1 MSSPQLPE
9 THTDLLERASY
20 AHLATVR
27 PDGAPQT
34 NVMWFDWDGSRI
46 RMTHKS
52 TRQKI
57 HNFRHEPRVA
67 MSIADPD
74 DPLRALEVRGI
85 VESIEPDDEKASF
98 YRSLQERYGM
108 VYEIKDAAV
117 RVVVTIRPEAW
128 VAVVGGR
135 VVN

>member
-1 MSSPQLPE
+1 
-9 THTDLLERASY
+9 
-20 AHLATVR
+20 
-27 PDGAPQT
+27 
-34 NVMWFDWDGSRI
+34 MWFDWDASRI
-46 RMTHKS
+46 RMTHKT

-57 HNFRHEPRVA
+57 RNFRHEPRVA

-74 DPLRALEVRGI
+74 DPLRSLEVRGI
-85 VESIEPDDEKASF
+85 VESIESDDDKASF
-98 YRSLQERYGM
+98 YRSLQERYGK

-117 RVVVTIRPEAW
+117 RVVVTIRPELW